1 MEKKGQ
7 DTTRPKNFQV
17 FMFRQGRYRRWF
29 IDLGVGAT
37 KFPSSI
43 RRSAPALSPHGS
55 LLEQSRKSWQA
66 HPQARTCFQAL
77 QTCRHVSSCILQKVT
92 CRSRNGIDARQTFYV
107 VKMHSYCMPSAVAR
121 VNPWPRRLHCYR
133 VPALPSW
140 QNHLPAP
147 LPEMAPTHH
156 YHVLPSVAA
165 R

>member
-1 MEKKGQ
+1 MEKRGQ

-17 FMFRQGRYRRWF
+17 FMFRQRSYRRWF

-43 RRSAPALSPHGS
+43 RRSAPAFSPHGS

-77 QTCRHVSSCILQKVT
+77 QTCRHLSSCILQRVT
-92 CRSRNGIDARQTFYV
+92 CRSRNGIDARQT
-107 VKMHSYCMPSAVAR
+107 KMHSYCMPSAVAR
-121 VNPWPRRLHCYR
+121 VNPWPREPALL
-133 VPALPSW
+133 PGTALPSW
-140 QNHLPAP
+140 QNHLAAP
-147 LPEMAPTHH
+147 LLEMAPTHH
-156 YHVLPSVAA
+156 YHVLPSVAV